1 MDRAVLIPVTA
12 ELLCCVVDV
21 LDIRVCKYVLANQ
34 SWSKPS
40 DGLAYHPGKSRNM
53 LLVASCYRNLIG
65 HLELLGPYVYRLY
78 VAARPYTGNEPVDS
92 TVHPKQAK
100 RPFKEG

>member
-1 MDRAVLIPVTA
+1 
-12 ELLCCVVDV
+12 
-21 LDIRVCKYVLANQ
+21 
-34 SWSKPS
+34 
-40 DGLAYHPGKSRNM
+40 M